1 MHILRLYR
9 QYFDLMKNTLSAFM
23 TKETTITHLEYMQVN
38 GSKNIIRIFSGD
50 KTNVSTHVANTCHLY
65 RPIKNR

>member
-1 MHILRLYR
+1 
-9 QYFDLMKNTLSAFM
+9 MKNTLSAFM